1 MPLTG
6 HEIFLV
12 FFWLMLAFLL
22 WMPLS
27 WLLLSIFTPKKLL
40 DKYFKEPHFTITE
53 TIIMKEF
60 PGFLLRTGIF
70 GWLLLFPRL
79 DKKRNI
85 KNIHKYIP
93 QWYRIALNTF
103 TIAVIVSVTLM
114 IVLFLTLEF
123 LPNDS

>member
-1 MPLTG
+1 
-6 HEIFLV
+6 
-12 FFWLMLAFLL
+12 
-22 WMPLS
+22 MPLS
-27 WLLLSIFTPKKLL
+27 WLLLSIFTPKELL
-40 DKYFKEPHFTITE
+40 NKYFKEPHFTITE
-53 TIIMKEF
+53 TIMMKEF

-79 DKKRNI
+79 DKKRKI
-85 KNIHKYIP
+85 KNIHEYIP
-93 QWYRIALNTF
+93 QWYHIALNTF